1 MATVGIDIE
10 EKFKREINVFRLK
23 NDFKSQTAAAK
34 VGCVA
39 NDTHEDLKFEG
50 ALVKMNITVDSFEEE
65 LLVFSIQNG
74 EDVRKKAV
82 YEVIRRGLAKVSVS
96 ELDLK

>member
-1 MATVGIDIE
+1 
-10 EKFKREINVFRLK
+10 
-23 NDFKSQTAAAK
+23 
-34 VGCVA
+34 
-39 NDTHEDLKFEG
+39 
-50 ALVKMNITVDSFEEE
+50 MNITVDSFEEE